1 MPIVTFKYSIRED
14 HGLNFSCYSVQIS
27 HCFFS
32 TMQKNK
38 AKIKL
43 CSNFVSANYVTE
55 TQNGYSSFFLFL
67 LCSFLIGKK
76 SHSTNLPQFHLPP
89 PEFYAHIFLSF
100 LYQNWDHSNNPS
112 PLLYLPIPCPRNLS
126 ESTNETSNRTLYV
139 IDNI

>member
-14 HGLNFSCYSVQIS
+14 HGLNFSCYSIQIS

-89 PEFYAHIFLSF
+89 PSF
-100 LYQNWDHSNNPS
+100 MHTFSFPS
-112 PLLYLPIPCPRNLS
+112 CIKTGTTPIIPLLYY
-126 ESTNETSNRTLYV
+126 TSQYHAQGTYLNQQMRLLIEHCT
-139 IDNI
+139 